1 MRSALQA
8 ATANEKSHSE
18 RETEVTDLKS
28 KVAEMDANKEQSKV
42 LEEKIASLEAEIA
55 IVCRLVPDCAR
66 TDTAAQSQASRYH
79 RLSRCR
85 EETSWI
91 PAHYS
96 RAFGRECRA
105 QGEVRVPRG
114 RNYSAQRGTFSL
126 RSSTGS

>member
-8 ATANEKSHSE
+8 ATANEKSHAE

-55 IVCRLVPDCAR
+55 TVCHLVLVCTC

-79 RLSRCR
+79 RLSRC
-85 EETSWI
+85 
-91 PAHYS
+91 
-96 RAFGRECRA
+96 
-105 QGEVRVPRG
+105 
-114 RNYSAQRGTFSL
+114 
-126 RSSTGS
+126 